1 MDFLALP
8 KGLQNGAIVPDLGG
22 PEYDN
27 CGFKDYP
34 KRQGWQIDKLLK
46 GDIVGSRDEWNEYS
60 QMVMQDLP
68 PDQMPETGEDLIK
81 AVTGP
86 FVQTWIFFGLFHE
99 ALSRPVLRSECSL
112 IHKDHGITRKRYLS
126 AQRLFAEFLQRREHI
141 KDDVAWRARFSSCL
155 REAAWALEN
164 LDKISIT
171 LGGFVIPGVAQLA
184 LCILVNTLDDYS
196 VVFCQPHIRPANASV
211 GRYPCRWFVQHLLDD
226 GWCPNLVKR
235 LRTDLGI
242 EGLYYASLIDLDD
255 FDRSHDACTDS
266 ACVAYNHAKDQ
277 IYLFQHSVQYCPCKD
292 EHCSHLADSCICS
305 EPSNMA
311 TAAGEAAAIVE
322 KGQTPLLSLAKDDY
336 GLRIQVTPFHHGIK
350 YVAISHVWS
359 DGMGNPH
366 RNSLPL
372 CQIQALDY
380 FVGKARASPT
390 DRDPAYF
397 WIDTIC
403 VPRAP
408 DALRWAAIA
417 VMRDTYRD
425 AECVLVICRELSTIL
440 LPSTPD
446 EILIRI
452 FRSKWMTR
460 LWTLQEGAL
469 AARLAFQFADHA
481 IDYAYLDD
489 LMITTIVDVTTTS
502 HLVGNRANRSLS
514 SITSIISSDPSEDA
528 QGQKRQEN
536 YSSLWSALRHRATSR
551 RSDEAICAAILLG
564 VNLGP
569 VLDSPNEKK
578 MEAFWTNQDEVP
590 TGILWVNG
598 PRMDID
604 SLRWAPES
612 LLDARTWAL
621 SFPDRGSWASRTS
634 DGLVF
639 QGIEGF
645 LLVNVPLPKSPD
657 GVLEFY
663 DARSRMSYYISQM
676 KNVGN
681 AQWTELAEHWMNCA
695 LLWREPPISVV
706 VTAGALVS
714 CNDTEARTT
723 HARWLAQVFVSVKG
737 GEWDQLLL
745 DGPSEFSDGKVT
757 SYAVPVTSVPS
768 VEYIGPDTK
777 WCIW

>member
-1 MDFLALP
+1 M
-8 KGLQNGAIVPDLGG
+8 IVPDLGG
-22 PEYDN
+22 PDYDN
-27 CGFKDYP
+27 RGFKDYP
-34 KRQGWQIDKLLK
+34 KRQGWQVDKLLK
-46 GDIVGSRDEWNEYS
+46 GDIIGSRDEWNEYS
-60 QMVMQDLP
+60 QIVMQDLP
-68 PDQMPETGEDLIK
+68 MDQLPETGEDLIK
-81 AVTGP
+81 AAIGP
-86 FVQTWIFFGLFHE
+86 FIQTWIFFGLFHE
-99 ALSRPVLRSECSL
+99 ALSRPVLRNECSL
-112 IHKDHGITRKRYLS
+112 IHRDHKSTRKRQLS
-126 AQRLFAEFLQRREHI
+126 AQRLFAEFLQRREQI
-141 KDDVAWRARFSSCL
+141 KDDVAWCAKFSSCL

-164 LDKISIT
+164 LDKISVI
-171 LGGFVIPGVAQLA
+171 LGGFVIPGIAQLG
-184 LCILVNTLDDYS
+184 LCILVNTLDDHS

-211 GRYPCRWFVQHLLDD
+211 GRCRWFEQRLLDN

-242 EGLYYASLIDLDD
+242 EGLYYASLIELAD
-255 FDRSHDACTDS
+255 FDRSHDICTVS
-266 ACVAYNHAKDQ
+266 ACVAYNHAKDE

-292 EHCSHLADSCICS
+292 EHCLHLANSCICS

-311 TAAGEAAAIVE
+311 TAASEAVAIVE
-322 KGQTPLLSLAKDDY
+322 NGQTPLVSLVKEDS
-336 GLRIQVTPFHHGIK
+336 GLRIQITPFRHGIK

-366 RNSLPL
+366 QNSLPL
-372 CQIQALDY
+372 CQIQALDH
-380 FVGKARASPT
+380 FVGKACASLDDT
-390 DRDPAYF
+390 DPAYF

-408 DALRWAAIA
+408 DPLRWAAIA
-417 VMRDTYRD
+417 AMRDTYRD
-425 AECVLVICRELSTIL
+425 AERVLVICRELSTIP

-446 EILIRI
+446 EILVRI

-489 LMITTIVDVTTTS
+489 LMIAAIADVTTIS
-502 HLVGNRANRSLS
+502 RLVGNRANHALS
-514 SITSIISSDPSEDA
+514 SITSIISSNFSEDA
-528 QGQKRQEN
+528 QGEKRQEI

-564 VNLGP
+564 VKLAS

-578 MEAFWTNQDEVP
+578 MEAFWTSQDEVP

-598 PRMDID
+598 PRMDVD

-621 SFPDRGSWASRTS
+621 SFPDRGSWASRTLH
-634 DGLVF
+634 GLIF

-645 LLVNVPLPKSPD
+645 SLVNVPLPKSPD

-663 DARSRMSYYISQM
+663 DARSRVSYYISQM
-676 KNVGN
+676 ENVGN
-681 AQWTELAEHWMNCA
+681 AQWMELAEHWMNCA
-695 LLWREPPISVV
+695 LLWREPPTSAVF
-706 VTAGALVS
+706 TAGALVS
-714 CNDTEARTT
+714 CNRTEASIT
-723 HARWLAQVFVSVKG
+723 HARWLAQVSVSVKG

-745 DGPSEFSDGKVT
+745 VGPSEFSDGKVT
-757 SYAVPVTSVPS
+757 GHAVPVTSVPS
-768 VEYIGPDTK
+768 VEYIKPDTE
-777 WCIW
+777 WCVW